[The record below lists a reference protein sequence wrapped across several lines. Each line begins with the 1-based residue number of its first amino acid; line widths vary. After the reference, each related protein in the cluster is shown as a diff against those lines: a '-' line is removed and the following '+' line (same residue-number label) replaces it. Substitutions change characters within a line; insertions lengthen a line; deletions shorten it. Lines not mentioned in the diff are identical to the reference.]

1 MQPRASPILT
11 PVLKRSEIAVSW
23 QAATIYTETVLQQTN
38 RILRMRTDLFDYELP
53 KRFIAQRPA
62 EPRDSSRLLVLE
74 RESGRIEHRR
84 FSEVGAFLR
93 AGDVLVANDSRV
105 VPARLR
111 GHKPTGGAVEIFLL
125 RQLDDTGR
133 EWRCLVRG
141 RGLRVG
147 ARVELDGGPI
157 EAEIVAAEGG
167 GLRRARFS
175 APIGGIL
182 GELGEL
188 PLPPYISEFAGDK
201 GRYQTVYGRADG
213 SVAAPTAGLH
223 FTPELLRTLRGRG
236 VGWETITLHVGLDTF
251 GPVTAERV
259 ADHQIH
265 REWAELTAESAF
277 AVNAA
282 REQGGRAF
290 AVGTTSTRVLEYC
303 ATTARGGKGYG
314 PAGKDKAVVP
324 YTGEVDLF
332 IYPGYRFRAVDAL
345 LTNFHL
351 PRSSLLMLV
360 SAFVGQAHRR
370 DLDAGRRMLLRTYEA
385 AMAEGYRFYSF
396 GDAMLIL

>member
-1 MQPRASPILT
+1 
-11 PVLKRSEIAVSW
+11 
-23 QAATIYTETVLQQTN
+23 
-38 RILRMRTDLFDYELP
+38 MRTDLFDYELP
-53 KRFIAQRPA
+53 KRYIAQRPA
-62 EPRDSSRLLVLE
+62 EPRDSSRLLVLD
-74 RESGRIEHRR
+74 RVSGRIEHRR
-84 FSEVGAFLR
+84 FGEIGSFLR

-111 GHKPTGGAVEIFLL
+111 GRKPTGGGVEIFLL
-125 RQLDDTGR
+125 RKLDDGGR
-133 EWRCLVRG
+133 EWHCLVRG

-147 ARVELDGGPI
+147 ARVEVDGGPV
-157 EAEIVAAEGG
+157 EAEIVAEERG

-175 APIGGIL
+175 EPVVGML

-188 PLPPYISEFAGDK
+188 PLPPYITEFSGDT

-213 SVAAPTAGLH
+213 SAAAPTAGLH
-223 FTPELLRTLRGRG
+223 FTPKLLERIRCLD

-259 ADHQIH
+259 ADHEIH
-265 REWAELTAESAF
+265 REWAELTAETAE
-277 AVNAA
+277 AIRGAK
-282 REQGGRAF
+282 EQGRRVF

-303 ATTARGGKGYG
+303 ATTAQGVDGYG
-314 PAGKDKAVVP
+314 PCREGMGVVP
-324 YTGEVDLF
+324 HTGEVDLF
-332 IYPGYRFRAVDAL
+332 IYPGYRFQAVDAL

-360 SAFVGQAHRR
+360 SAFVGQVHPQ
-370 DLDAGRRMLLRTYEA
+370 DVDTGRQMLLRTYEVA
-385 AMAEGYRFYSF
+385 KEEGYRFYSF

>member
-1 MQPRASPILT
+1 
-11 PVLKRSEIAVSW
+11 
-23 QAATIYTETVLQQTN
+23 
-38 RILRMRTDLFDYELP
+38 MRTDHFDYELP

-84 FSEVGAFLR
+84 FSEIGAFLR

-105 VPARLR
+105 VPARLL

-125 RQLDDTGR
+125 RQLDDTGM

-147 ARVELDGGPI
+147 ARVDLDGGPI
-157 EAEIVAAEGG
+157 DAEIVAEEDG

-182 GELGEL
+182 EALGEL
-188 PLPPYISEFAGDK
+188 PLPPYITEFAGDR

-223 FTPELLRTLRGRG
+223 FTPELLQTLRGRG
-236 VGWETITLHVGLDTF
+236 VEWETITLHVGLDTF

-265 REWAELTAESAF
+265 REWAQLTAESAE
-277 AVNAA
+277 AIGAA
-282 REQGGRAF
+282 REQGGRAI

-303 ATTARGGKGYG
+303 ATSARGVDGYG
-314 PAGKDKAVVP
+314 PAGEQTAVLP
-324 YTGEVDLF
+324 YAGEVDLF
-332 IYPGYRFRAVDAL
+332 IYPGYQFRAVDAL

-360 SAFVGQAHRR
+360 SAFVGQAHGR

-385 AMAEGYRFYSF
+385 AKAEGYRFYSF